1 MCSRCGELGLLLRR
15 LRADADERRAVARE
29 LGLRVAEGAAL
40 RRAAARPRD
49 VVPALEQR
57 HARHAGARVDIDDDA
72 ARARPARGRPRRPGW
87 RAGRR
92 RAPRSRAGDPRR
104 RRPRG
109 REGSPGGWCSPFPWG
124 HSRVWSARV
133 PGLRVRVPDRRRRL
147 GGVRARRA
155 AERGRA
161 PRVPGRGRP
170 RLRALRGR
178 ALAARHPRRAPARL
192 LARVGDRARGPLA
205 AARAD
210 HGRLLGAQ
218 RVRRPRRRAGR
229 LRRVGRRL
237 EPRGHRSV
245 SGARR
250 ARAAGAALRRRGAL
264 AVASGLRSG
273 RRCRRRS
280 CTRSTTWARC
290 AGTPPSRTSTLRAG
304 ARA

>member
-1 MCSRCGELGLLLRR
+1 M
-15 LRADADERRAVARE
+15 
-29 LGLRVAEGAAL
+29 
-40 RRAAARPRD
+40 
-49 VVPALEQR
+49 
-57 HARHAGARVDIDDDA
+57 
-72 ARARPARGRPRRPGW
+72 
-87 RAGRR
+87 
-92 RAPRSRAGDPRR
+92 
-104 RRPRG
+104 
-109 REGSPGGWCSPFPWG
+109 
-124 HSRVWSARV
+124 
-133 PGLRVRVPDRRRRL
+133 
-147 GGVRARRA
+147 RARRA

-170 RLRALRGR
+170 RLRPLRGR

-210 HGRLLGAQ
+210 HGRLLGPQ

-273 RRCRRRS
+273 RRCRRRRAPGQRRGRGALERRLRVPRP
-280 CTRSTTWARC
+280 CAWAREPDHPGRDARRSGAVRRRPRGGRGDERRRRARRPRGAHGGGVRL
-290 AGTPPSRTSTLRAG
+290 AGDPAAQRGSRAARAADRRRPDRPRRRRLRLRGHRPPAERSGGVRARAAPLHGAGHHRGAQRLVRRGRLRPLPLPG
-304 ARA
+304 ARPAGPGGLSGQRRGLRDEAVVAGDASA